1 MNPTLAFLK
10 SQVGLPTDQSPS
22 PLGRWL
28 NGTLE
33 AAEEGAL
40 VIRYEVRP
48 EMANPAGI
56 LHGGAI
62 SAMIDDAIG
71 MTVFSLHRPHF
82 YASLNL
88 SVDFLSRAYPGQTV
102 RAHTRLV
109 RAGKT
114 VINAECVISD
124 EAGDIIA
131 RGISNLM
138 GVKSTPSQAGDV

>member
-1 MNPTLAFLK
+1 MNPTLALLK
-10 SQVGLPTDQSPS
+10 SQIGLPTEHSPS

-40 VIRYEVRP
+40 VMVYEVRP

-71 MTVFSLHRPHF
+71 MTVFSLHRPQF

-88 SVDFLSRAYPGQTV
+88 SVDFLSPAYPGQKV
-102 RAHTRLV
+102 WAHTRLV

-114 VINAECVISD
+114 VINAECVLRD
-124 EAGDIIA
+124 QAGEIVA
-131 RGISNLM
+131 RGISNLI
-138 GVKSTPSQAGDV
+138 GVKQTVQAD